1 MRKGRRKVAK
11 ENSLEGEGLG
21 KREEE
26 VGCQE
31 GRQGSVLSYSNLAL
45 TSHTSYLNLDK
56 ARLVYGLVMK
66 MDMNIGA
73 LISRQISLIAQ
84 SNSSRLGFPGLITA
98 LC

>member
-31 GRQGSVLSYSNLAL
+31 EKEVDSDEWFINFSC
-45 TSHTSYLNLDK
+45 
-56 ARLVYGLVMK
+56 M
-66 MDMNIGA
+66 MNEVEAEVETDGYH
-73 LISRQISLIAQ
+73 
-84 SNSSRLGFPGLITA
+84 
-98 LC
+98 